1 MADVPL
7 LDKVLAMAD
16 AGLVTGASGRN
27 WGSYGAEVQLAA
39 GVTGAQKALLCDPQ
53 TSGGLLVACARDALA
68 DVLAIFAR
76 HGGAQ
81 ANLIGGMV
89 GGAPRVSVEL

>member
-1 MADVPL
+1 
-7 LDKVLAMAD
+7 
-16 AGLVTGASGRN
+16 
-27 WGSYGAEVQLAA
+27 
-39 GVTGAQKALLCDPQ
+39 VTGAQKALLCDPQ